1 MGERGNWKTDEH
13 FRFFF
18 IYKANNNYS
27 FRMMIKN
34 SYRKTPFCNV
44 SYQDLFIDLITV
56 RYPVKKLTNVFEV
69 KENNNN

>member
-1 MGERGNWKTDEH
+1 MGKRGNWKTDEH

-18 IYKANNNYS
+18 ILKANNNYS
-27 FRMMIKN
+27 SRMTEKN
-34 SYRKTPFCNV
+34 PYRKISFYNV
-44 SYQDLFIDLITV
+44 SYQDLFIDSIIV